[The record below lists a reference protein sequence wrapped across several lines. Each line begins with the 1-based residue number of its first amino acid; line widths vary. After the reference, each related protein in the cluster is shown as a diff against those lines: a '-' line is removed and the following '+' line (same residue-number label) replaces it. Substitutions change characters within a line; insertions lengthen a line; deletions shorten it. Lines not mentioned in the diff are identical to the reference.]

1 MRLFITFVVFLSFA
15 SCASHSDTKIVSL
28 NPEKKAESHQRKF
41 SKEEIEHILSID
53 SDDDP
58 DDILARDV
66 GVCNSRH
73 KLNDFKR

>member
-1 MRLFITFVVFLSFA
+1 MIITDDFGVEFDIDCLEVNEDG
-15 SCASHSDTKIVSL
+15 HTIMV
-28 NPEKKAESHQRKF
+28 F